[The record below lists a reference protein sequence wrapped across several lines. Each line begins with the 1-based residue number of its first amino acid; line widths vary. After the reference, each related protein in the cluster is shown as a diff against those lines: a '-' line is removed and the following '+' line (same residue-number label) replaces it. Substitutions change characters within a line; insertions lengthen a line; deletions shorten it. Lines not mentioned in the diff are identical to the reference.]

1 MSAGATPRIV
11 KRTIST
17 STTRRHTVVEDMAD
31 GEGGL
36 QPTPPEQQDDFPSV
50 HEESFH
56 RLVTRANYT

>member
-17 STTRRHTVVEDMAD
+17 STTRRHTVVEDMVD

-36 QPTPPEQQDDFPSV
+36 QPPPPEQQDDFPSV